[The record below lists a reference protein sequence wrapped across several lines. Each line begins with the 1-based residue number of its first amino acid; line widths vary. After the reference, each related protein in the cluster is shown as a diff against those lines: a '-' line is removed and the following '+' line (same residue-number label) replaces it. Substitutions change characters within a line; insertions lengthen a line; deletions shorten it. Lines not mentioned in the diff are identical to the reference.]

1 MEIFA
6 LLGLIIILGAL
17 WHDLREW
24 RARRGAGARHREGA
38 P

>member
-6 LLGLIIILGAL
+6 LLGLLIIGSAL
-17 WHDLREW
+17 WHDLRAW
-24 RARRGAGARHREGA
+24 WKRRRK